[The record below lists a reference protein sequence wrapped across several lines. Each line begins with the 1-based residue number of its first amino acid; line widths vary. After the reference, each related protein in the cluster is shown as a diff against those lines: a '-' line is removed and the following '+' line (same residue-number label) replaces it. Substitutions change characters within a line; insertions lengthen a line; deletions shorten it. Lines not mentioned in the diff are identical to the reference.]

1 MVTDGKN
8 ITETITHAKDA
19 MATMLDGIDY
29 PAVQDPKLWKLKD
42 NQEVAWVTVNS

>member
-1 MVTDGKN
+1 
-8 ITETITHAKDA
+8 

-42 NQEVAWVTVNS
+42 SLGHGQHDQVANSA